1 MKAMI
6 LAAGRGERMRPLTD
20 ACPKPLLKVRGK
32 ALIDY
37 HLEALATAGIS
48 EVVINTAWLG
58 ELISEHVLS
67 GSQWGL
73 RVQYS
78 HEGWPALE
86 TGGGIYRALQWLG
99 DQPFLVMNA
108 DVWTSWKP
116 ESALLP
122 NGWSSLSLAHLI
134 LVPNPS
140 HHPHG
145 DFGLDG
151 NVVLPRSKEQFTYS
165 GISYLHPALFNN
177 CSLGAFKLAPLLYD
191 AAHNN
196 RVTGE
201 LFTGIWSDIGTPERL
216 ALLG

>member
-20 ACPKPLLKVRGK
+20 TCPKPLLKVRGK

-37 HLEALATAGIS
+37 HLDALSAAGFT

-58 ELISEHVLS
+58 EMIESHVED
-67 GSQWGL
+67 GSRWSV
-73 RVQYS
+73 RVYYS

-99 DQPFLVMNA
+99 EQPFLVMNA
-108 DVWTSWKP
+108 DVWTNWKP
-116 ESALLP
+116 TYSLP
-122 NGWSSLSLAHLI
+122 TCWDSSTLAHLV
-134 LVPNPS
+134 LVPNPLQ
-140 HHPHG
+140 HPNG
-145 DFGLDG
+145 DFGLNG
-151 NVVLPRSKEQFTYS
+151 SAVLPRSDQQFTYS
-165 GISYLHPALFNN
+165 GISYLNPTLFKN
-177 CSLGAFKLAPLLYD
+177 CSPGAFKLAPLLYE

-201 LFTGIWSDIGTPERL
+201 LFTGIWSDVGTPERM